1 LGVVAENLERI
12 REQIAAAAGRCGR
25 QERDIGLVAVTK
37 TFPPAAVE
45 EAIAAGQ
52 RAFGENRVQEA
63 EAKITVLPRLPGV
76 EWHLIG
82 HLQTNKAK
90 LAAELFDMVHSVDSE
105 KVARKLS
112 EAATVMGK
120 TLSVLVQVDLGE
132 EEAKFGAARD
142 SVTPLVRTVS
152 NFPGLRLD
160 GLMTLPPFFENPE
173 EARPFF
179 SELREMRNRLAAEM
193 PGCLGRGHLSMG
205 MSHDF
210 EVAIEEGAT
219 LVRIGTAI
227 FGDRNRA

>member
-1 LGVVAENLERI
+1 LGLVADNLQRI
-12 REQIAAAAGRCGR
+12 REQIAETARRCGR
-25 QERDIGLVAVTK
+25 SAWDIGLVAVTK
-37 TFPPAAVE
+37 TFPPAIIE

-63 EAKITVLPRLPGV
+63 EAKIGALTRPAGI

-90 LAAELFDMVHSVDSE
+90 LAAELFDIVHSVDSE

-112 EAATVMGK
+112 EAATAMGK
-120 TLSVLVQVDLGE
+120 TLPVLVQVDLGE
-132 EEAKFGAARD
+132 EETKFGAARG
-142 SVTPLVRTVS
+142 SVALLVEAVS
-152 NFPGLRLD
+152 NLPGLNLD
-160 GLMTLPPFFENPE
+160 GLMTLPPFFDDPE
-173 EARPFF
+173 QARPFF
-179 SELREMRNRLAAEM
+179 RELRQTRDRLTAER

-227 FGDRNRA
+227 FGDRSGA